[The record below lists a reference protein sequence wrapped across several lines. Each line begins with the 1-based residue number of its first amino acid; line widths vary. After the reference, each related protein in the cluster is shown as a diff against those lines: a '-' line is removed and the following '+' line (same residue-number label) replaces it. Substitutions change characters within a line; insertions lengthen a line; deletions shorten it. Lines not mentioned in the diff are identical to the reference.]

1 MSRAAA
7 PLPVN
12 IRKNADVDNE
22 IVNLRI
28 SEGEQLAWSADPQS
42 GGFTI
47 DFPITPFASKT
58 FVVPAGQC
66 VPSGPIKSDAPIT
79 LYFYKITNNTSG
91 EANDPGVNI
100 KP

>member
-42 GGFTI
+42 GRLHYRLSYY
-47 DFPITPFASKT
+47 PICLKDVRGSRRAMRPLGTDQVGCADHAVF
-58 FVVPAGQC
+58 
-66 VPSGPIKSDAPIT
+66 
-79 LYFYKITNNTSG
+79 L
-91 EANDPGVNI
+91 
-100 KP
+100 